1 MPSPTTRR
9 QFLTQAL
16 GSAGMIA
23 GLPLLVPSRVFGVEA
38 PSNKIGIGFIGV
50 GARGSAVLANFLR
63 RSDLGQVVAVSDCY
77 QTRREAAVA
86 KINKAAGGEVC
97 TAYQDFRD
105 LLARP
110 EVDAVVI
117 ATPDHWHVPAGL
129 LAVRAGKDLYVE
141 KPLGLSIE
149 EDFALHAAVR
159 DHRRV
164 FQYGTQQ
171 RSSIHINR
179 GCSLIRNR
187 RLGKILAI
195 EVMAPAGATGGS
207 PVPAPVPAGFDFEM
221 YTGPATMRPYTPDLC
236 TFAGSYFHS
245 DHALGFIAG
254 WGAHPLDVMCWAM
267 GDDPSCVAVE
277 ISGTGTIPTTGLF
290 DTPTTWDLNG
300 RLGNGIPFTFTSGSD
315 RTTFRCEHGTL
326 SLSRST
332 WTCDPPHLWHEAPTP
347 GDVRLRESTDHAGDF
362 LQAIRERRDGVSNI
376 DGALYSDLTSQLG
389 YLAIRTGR
397 TIRWDP
403 VARTIPGD
411 VAAARM
417 MRRSLRAPRSL

>member
-1 MPSPTTRR
+1 MTAPNTRR
-9 QFLTQAL
+9 QFLTKAL
-16 GSAGMIA
+16 GSVGLFA
-23 GLPLLVPSRVFGVEA
+23 GLPLLVPSRVFGAEA
-38 PSNKIGIGFIGV
+38 PSNRIGVGFIGT
-50 GARGSAVLANFLR
+50 GGRGGQLLENFLR

-77 QTRREAAVA
+77 QARREWAAA
-86 KINKAAGGEVC
+86 KVNKAAGGAVC

-141 KPLGLSIE
+141 KPMGLSIE
-149 EDFALHAAVR
+149 EDFALHGAVR

-171 RSSIHINR
+171 RSSIHIQR

-195 EVMAPAGATGGS
+195 EVVAPGGSAGGS

-221 YTGPATMRPYTPDLC
+221 YTGPAPSRPYTPDLC
-236 TFAGSYFHS
+236 SGPGSWFHS

-254 WGAHPLDVMCWAM
+254 WGAHPLDVMCWAL
-267 GDDPSCVAVE
+267 GDDPSCVVAE
-277 ISGTGTIPTTGLF
+277 ISGTGTIPTAGLF
-290 DTPTTWDLNG
+290 DTPTTWDLKG
-300 RLGNGIPFTFTSGSD
+300 HLGNGIPFTFTSGHD
-315 RTTFRCEHGTL
+315 CTTFRCEHGTL
-326 SLSRST
+326 ALSRGN
-332 WTCDPPHLWHEAPTP
+332 WTCDPSHLWHESAAP
-347 GDVRLRESTDHAGDF
+347 GDIRLPESTDHVGDF

-403 VARTIPGD
+403 VTKTIPGD
-411 VAAARM
+411 PAAARL
-417 MRRSLRAPRSL
+417 MRRSLRAPWSL